1 MSISNPRGYSHSD
14 WSVLEREEG
23 SNSVSLLWVYW
34 VANDPMPH
42 TPSLISHATSLFTLD
57 VIDPADACRRN
68 ITLLYS
74 RTVAVSCRS
83 NLSQF
88 GCWEKQFHLPVQK
101 IVTSVL
107 VLRTLSW
114 VHLSQASFLCS
125 LSKAGSTSRPS
136 EGEYYSQRIIIKKK
150 PNKTKNH
157 HICDFTCLLVLSYPT
172 ISQRMYRGDASP
184 CLHQTW
190 KRSAHASRPHPA
202 QIAFFPTL
210 LVLN

>member
-1 MSISNPRGYSHSD
+1 MSLSNPRGYSLSD
-14 WSVLEREEG
+14 WSVLQREEG

-34 VANDPMPH
+34 VSNDPLPH
-42 TPSLISHATSLFTLD
+42 TSSLISHATSLFTLD

-68 ITLLYS
+68 ITLWYS
-74 RTVAVSCRS
+74 RTVATSCRS

-101 IVTSVL
+101 IVTRVL

-114 VHLSQASFLCS
+114 VHLNQASLLLCS

-136 EGEYYSQRIIIKKK
+136 GGEYYSQRGGK
-150 PNKTKNH
+150 NTKH
-157 HICDFTCLLVLSYPT
+157 HICDFTCLLVLSNPT

-190 KRSAHASRPHPA
+190 KRRAHASRPHPA

-210 LVLN
+210 LVRN

>member
-1 MSISNPRGYSHSD
+1 MTEVCWKERKDPIQFLSSESI
-14 WSVLEREEG
+14 G
-23 SNSVSLLWVYW
+23 S
-34 VANDPMPH
+34 PMTPH

-68 ITLLYS
+68 IITLWYS

-101 IVTSVL
+101 TVTSVL

-114 VHLSQASFLCS
+114 VHLSQASFLLCS

-136 EGEYYSQRIIIKKK
+136 EGEYYSQRIKKPKTKKTNKTPHLWLYLPISAELSHNKSKNVPWGCKPMLTSNLKKK
-150 PNKTKNH
+150 
-157 HICDFTCLLVLSYPT
+157 
-172 ISQRMYRGDASP
+172 SP
-184 CLHQTW
+184 C
-190 KRSAHASRPHPA
+190 K
-202 QIAFFPTL
+202 
-210 LVLN
+210 